1 MRNIITIAALTT
13 TAFFAQAD
21 ERTIP
26 EKIRDKAEAVVE
38 KTKEI
43 AQDSKDAVKRTAR
56 KTDRAVRAAWRT
68 TKEYA
73 SDDMPVYRGAATV
86 TLADLARE
94 IAVVKSQTPAGAP
107 LYFRTRIQSLEEQL
121 ELLTNRLSV
130 LSLEQFQIR
139 TTGPRIDFDQCV
151 ADLEQAI
158 DQAEN
163 GTAVLN
169 GSILV
174 VK

>member
-1 MRNIITIAALTT
+1 MKNIISIALIVATV
-13 TAFFAQAD
+13 FRVQAD
-21 ERTIP
+21 EKSIP

-43 AQDSKDAVKRTAR
+43 TQDTKDAIKRSAR
-56 KTDRAVRAAWRT
+56 KTDRTVRATWCK
-68 TKEYA
+68 TKECL
-73 SDDMPVYRGAATV
+73 SDDMPIYRGAATT

-94 IAVVKSQTPAGAP
+94 IADVKSQTPADAP
-107 LYFRTRIQSLEEQL
+107 LYFRTRIQSLTEQL
-121 ELLTNRLSV
+121 ELLTNRLSI
-130 LSLEQFQIR
+130 LSLEQFQAR
-139 TTGPRIDFDQCV
+139 TTGPRIDFDLCV

-158 DQAEN
+158 GQAEN

-174 VK
+174 LK

>member
-1 MRNIITIAALTT
+1 MKNIITLAIITT
-13 TAFFAQAD
+13 TSFFAQAG
-21 ERTIP
+21 EKSIP

-43 AQDSKDAVKRTAR
+43 TQDTKDAVKRTAR

-68 TKEYA
+68 TKE
-73 SDDMPVYRGAATV
+73 SLSNDMPTYRKAATA

-94 IAVVKSQTPAGAP
+94 IADVKLQTPANAP
-107 LYFRTRIQSLEEQL
+107 LYFRTRVQSLEEQL
-121 ELLTNRLSV
+121 ELLNNRLST
-130 LSLEQFQIR
+130 LSLEQFQTR
-139 TTGPRIDFDQCV
+139 TTGPRIDFDECV

-158 DQAEN
+158 SQAEN

-169 GSILV
+169 GSILAL
-174 VK
+174 

>member
-1 MRNIITIAALTT
+1 MKTIITIAALAT
-13 TAFFAQAD
+13 TAFLANA
-21 ERTIP
+21 EEKSIP

-43 AQDSKDAVKRTAR
+43 AGDTKDAIKRTAR
-56 KTDRAVRAAWRT
+56 KTDRAARATWNT
-68 TKEYA
+68 MKERV
-73 SDDMPVYRGAATV
+73 SDDMPTYRGAATV
-86 TLADLARE
+86 TLGDLARE
-94 IAVVKSQTPAGAP
+94 IAAVKAQTPASAP
-107 LYFRTRIQSLEEQL
+107 LYFRTRIQSLDEQL
-121 ELLTNRLSV
+121 ELLTNRLSG
-130 LSLEQFQIR
+130 LSLEHFQTR
-139 TTGPRIDFDQCV
+139 TTGPRIDFDHCV

-174 VK
+174 LK